1 MHVCSDTRCVHTLLS
16 GFCGTG
22 NMRSA
27 LNDAAAAKKIKP
39 NHLKALIRGA
49 CWGGDT
55 TPLAMCCPRELK
67 QLCVCDSAGAQCCIA
82 LRIYAEAIQWCD
94 EGLEAHPADKKLLE
108 LRTAADK
115 HRV

>member
-1 MHVCSDTRCVHTLLS
+1 
-16 GFCGTG
+16 
-22 NMRSA
+22 MRSA

-49 CWGGDT
+49 FWNKKNTPCT
-55 TPLAMCCPRELK
+55 CFPLAICYPREIK
-67 QLCVCDSAGAQCCIA
+67 QFCVCDSAGAQCCIA

-94 EGLEAHPADKKLLE
+94 EGLKAHPADKKLLE
-108 LRTAADK
+108 LRTTADK